1 MENNTYFYSN
11 FLGKESAMEYVTDK
25 KKSIDAYIKYMVI
38 RLMRMFKYE
47 NLPDSIPREFLEY
60 YLLINGTCIIAKD
73 EKSSQLVA
81 LFGNCGG
88 ELDGYYRPTIYTVGN
103 PGFTIFKSY
112 KLGTEA
118 VLMRNDSLWLGLY
131 PLMSRYG
138 TMLAENTITMRMADI
153 MLRVMAMLTAPDDKS
168 RLAAEAYLTKLENG
182 ELGAIAENRFL
193 DGIKMQSPPS
203 NNGSYLTQFIELHQ
217 YLLGSFYNE
226 IGLNAN
232 FNMKREAIGEGESS
246 LNEDSLLPLCEEML
260 RCRKEDIEKVNQLFG
275 TNITVEFDSSWANNV
290 KEIGLRI
297 AHMEKEASQLE
308 DEGTPTEEVT
318 EEEVTEKETI
328 EEETTEED
336 TTDEETSEEET
347 TGEVNEENDDEPVEE
362 KGDDDDEE
370 TGSSDKDSNTDD

>member
-11 FLGKESAMEYVTDK
+11 FLGKETAIEYVTDK
-25 KKSIDAYIKYMVI
+25 EKSIDAYIKYMVI

-47 NLPDSIPREFLEY
+47 NLPKSIPREMLEY

-73 EKSSQLVA
+73 EKTSQLVA
-81 LFGNCGG
+81 LFGHCGG

-103 PGFTIFKSY
+103 PGFGITKSFN
-112 KLGTEA
+112 LGSEA
-118 VLMRNDSLWLGLY
+118 ILMRNDSLWLGLY

-138 TMLAENTITMRMADI
+138 TMLAENTITMRLADI
-153 MLRVMAMLTAPDDKS
+153 MLRIMAMLTAPDDKS
-168 RLAAEAYLTKLENG
+168 KIAAEAYLAKLEKG

-260 RCRKEDIEKVNQLFG
+260 RCRKEDIEKVNNLFG
-275 TNITVEFDSSWANNV
+275 TEITVEFDSSWANNI
-290 KEIGLRI
+290 KEIDLRM

-308 DEGTPTEEVT
+308 NGDTPTEEEVT
-318 EEEVTEKETI
+318 EEEVTEEEVTEEQVTEEQVTEENAT
-328 EEETTEED
+328 EEEGSED
-336 TTDEETSEEET
+336 D
-347 TGEVNEENDDEPVEE
+347 NDEPVEE
-362 KGDDDDEE
+362 EGDDEDDE
-370 TGSSDKDSNTDD
+370 TGSSNKDSNTDD

>member
-11 FLGKESAMEYVTDK
+11 FLGKESTMEYVTDK
-25 KKSIDAYIKYMVI
+25 KKSIDVYIKYMVI

-73 EKSSQLVA
+73 EGTSQLVA
-81 LFGNCGG
+81 LFGHCGG

-103 PGFTIFKSY
+103 PGFNITKTY
-112 KLGTEA
+112 KLGTDA

-260 RCRKEDIEKVNQLFG
+260 RCRKEDVEKVNQLFG

-290 KEIGLRI
+290 KEIDLRM

-308 DEGTPTEEVT
+308 GEDTPTEEETTEEVTEEVT
-318 EEEVTEKETI
+318 EEETT
-328 EEETTEED
+328 EEETTEE
-336 TTDEETSEEET
+336 
-347 TGEVNEENDDEPVEE
+347 VIEENDDEPVEE
-362 KGDDDDEE
+362 EGDDDDDDEE